1 MTTFVFMTTTVF
13 MNNAATADQL
23 TAAIAYWTACQG
35 KGTAGQRRMVAR
47 ELRTLRERLA
57 ALG

>member
-1 MTTFVFMTTTVF
+1 MTTTVF